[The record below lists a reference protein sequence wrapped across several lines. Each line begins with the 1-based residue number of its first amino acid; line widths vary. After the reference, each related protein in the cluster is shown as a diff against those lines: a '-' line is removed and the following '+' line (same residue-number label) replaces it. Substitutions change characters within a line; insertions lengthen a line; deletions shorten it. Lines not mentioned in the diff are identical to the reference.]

1 MGDWE
6 SAITVGAEGAEAEA
20 VNQRNNKLVY
30 ACSSCHKEA
39 CHPQQYVPQEHL
51 ILAYQSMSAI
61 TLNGIAQHN

>member
-20 VNQRNNKLVY
+20 VNQRNNKFVY

-39 CHPQQYVPQEHL
+39 VSQEHL
-51 ILAYQSMSAI
+51 ILTEARQPSHPMELQSSM
-61 TLNGIAQHN
+61 HVFRKY